1 MSIEVRSV
9 QRLGLSSIVV
19 TLPKQWARRLG
30 LEPGKKVMLVDE
42 GSSIR
47 IIPLKEGEAGKI
59 VLNAEKL
66 PPEIVEN
73 APICVYLSGL
83 DSVKIITGNDPDLM
97 VRMQRKALD
106 LMGLHISPE
115 EDGISLKVL
124 LDPDKVDLSG
134 LIKSLDTDVRGILSL
149 LKEVLEG
156 SSTSED
162 LQSKASFLI
171 KSFFRK
177 HYMILRYLSLRYPFH
192 KDVVVSYQTA
202 LATSYIG
209 FSVDLLGE
217 LIKTLSRYGSRLDDA
232 GKEGIVEL
240 LDMFTEVFHHVTRLI
255 VNPSVKRLIY
265 ALNLLHQARSRAE
278 QLVFSSKS
286 PINAAI
292 VVRLDDAMRLL
303 NISLYVVLCKILV
316 EASETGSTK

>member
-1 MSIEVRSV
+1 
-9 QRLGLSSIVV
+9 
-19 TLPKQWARRLG
+19 
-30 LEPGKKVMLVDE
+30 
-42 GSSIR
+42 
-47 IIPLKEGEAGKI
+47 
-59 VLNAEKL
+59 
-66 PPEIVEN
+66 
-73 APICVYLSGL
+73 
-83 DSVKIITGNDPDLM
+83 
-97 VRMQRKALD
+97 
-106 LMGLHISPE
+106 
-115 EDGISLKVL
+115 
-124 LDPDKVDLSG
+124 
-134 LIKSLDTDVRGILSL
+134 
-149 LKEVLEG
+149 
-156 SSTSED
+156 
-162 LQSKASFLI
+162 
-171 KSFFRK
+171 
-177 HYMILRYLSLRYPFH
+177 
-192 KDVVVSYQTA
+192 
-202 LATSYIG
+202 
-209 FSVDLLGE
+209 LLGE